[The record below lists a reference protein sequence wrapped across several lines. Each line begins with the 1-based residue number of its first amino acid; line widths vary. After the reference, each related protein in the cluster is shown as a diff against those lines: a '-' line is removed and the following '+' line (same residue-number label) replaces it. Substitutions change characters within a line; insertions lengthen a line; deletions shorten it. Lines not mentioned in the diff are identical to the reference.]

1 MNGLEAMKEVKKMN
15 TVKAVS
21 SDLVDKYKTPEKN
34 MTKTCIAPEA

>member
-1 MNGLEAMKEVKKMN
+1 MNVVKRIN

-34 MTKTCIAPEA
+34 MTKTCIEPEA